1 MEDVGHFVLRCAHVL
16 EERERMER
24 LMGERE
30 PYGKYGGIWRRMK
43 ARLVAVMDRACWDD
57 PARKAMERLWQK

>member
-1 MEDVGHFVLRCAHVL
+1 
-16 EERERMER
+16 MER

-57 PARKAMERLWQK
+57 PVRKAMERLWQK